1 MDVEI
6 ALQGGGCRAK
16 IHAGPGMVK
25 TGRTGGQ
32 GGSLHSDND
41 LFMSG
46 NVPINLSAGAM
57 QTLHQQAGSLF
68 LGAVTQRLYDALE
81 PLELL

>member
-1 MDVEI
+1 
-6 ALQGGGCRAK
+6 
-16 IHAGPGMVK
+16 
-25 TGRTGGQ
+25 
-32 GGSLHSDND
+32 
-41 LFMSG
+41 MSG